1 MHLNVLSRAATKQ
14 RTCALSDTLSARVLL
29 ADNLG
34 FRMANNP
41 MDDIRS
47 LVERWCDRRQYNAL
61 AIILPAWTSNNGL
74 TDGWSTLRDDLKHA
88 YAMCTDLPDDERDEL
103 KGIYVAID
111 TSLQDR

>member
-1 MHLNVLSRAATKQ
+1 
-14 RTCALSDTLSARVLL
+14 
-29 ADNLG
+29 
-34 FRMANNP
+34 MANNP
-41 MDDIRS
+41 MGDIRS

-103 KGIYVAID
+103 KGIYVARRSTTNIHSVTFCD
-111 TSLQDR
+111 NSYTSSTRALGDHEHDNDK

>member
-1 MHLNVLSRAATKQ
+1 MNVTCLSRTATKQ
-14 RTCALSDTLSARVLL
+14 RRCALSDTLSARILL